1 MRLKLILKTQPNSLL
16 AYDHH
21 YALRAVI
28 YRILERADPI
38 FSEWLH
44 NQGYTLKGSK
54 RFKLFSFGLL
64 KGQPYL
70 RDDHRKVLKF
80 PTGIVEWEV
89 SFYVDQQ
96 VEKFVEGLFKNQVL
110 EVVAGATKV
119 VFQVQNVQILEKP
132 IFHDTMRFRAET
144 GICLTEKT
152 ENDRYAQFRSP
163 HDAPFKDLFINSLKS
178 KVEAAHKHDL
188 PPSQSCLRLNGD
200 APYCDIKLLSEPR
213 KWSAIV
219 PSDEPHGRDIR
230 TIGYR
235 FDFEITAPAEWLRVG
250 YYAGFGGKSS
260 GGFGYC
266 EVLK

>member
-28 YRILERADPI
+28 YKILERADPV

-44 NQGYTLKGSK
+44 NQGYTLKGIK
-54 RFKLFSFGLL
+54 KFKLFSFGLL
-64 KGQPYL
+64 KGQPFR
-70 RDDHRKVLKF
+70 RDDVRKVLTF

-89 SFYVDQQ
+89 SFYVDTQ

-110 EVVAGATKV
+110 EVVAGGTKV
-119 VFQVQNVQILEKP
+119 VFEVQNVQILEKP
-132 IFHDTMRFRAET
+132 TFQETMRFRAET

-163 HDAPFKDLFINSLKS
+163 DDATFKDLFFNNLKS
-178 KVEAAHKHDL
+178 KVEIAHNHAL
-188 PPSQSCLRLNGD
+188 PPPQ
-200 APYCDIKLLSEPR
+200 YCDIKILSEPR

-219 PSDEPHGRDIR
+219 PSDEPNGRDIR

-235 FDFEITAPAEWLRVG
+235 FDFEITAPAEWLQVG

-266 EVLK
+266 TILK